1 MPTYSALSLACLLAA
16 GLLAG
21 CEAAPPAAP
30 PQVDASATPARQLTE
45 SVGSDEQLSL
55 DDRLTCQEAE
65 LFEQPPWVQAAWL
78 AHGVA
83 LSCEV
88 DPGTAPEP
96 PAMPTAD
103 TTDDGQPLHAASARC
118 TGNGSLRLFGLP
130 VLAVRVAAVGQPGQG
145 LEIDLRASAG
155 ELAVA
160 AGQALGLVLPPRPP
174 APGPAGQG
182 TGDKEAYQATADDGR
197 IFYVTARQTGPVQV
211 TPEPTGIATFGC
223 LRPESVIEAAN
234 DTNAKAG

>member
-1 MPTYSALSLACLLAA
+1 MPTYSALSLACLLVA

-83 LSCEV
+83 LLCEV

-103 TTDDGQPLHAASARC
+103 TTDDGQQLRASARC

-130 VLAVRVAAVGQPGQG
+130 VLAVRVAAVGQPRQG

-155 ELAVA
+155 ELAAA
-160 AGQALGLVLPPRPP
+160 AGQALGLVLAPRPP
-174 APGPAGQG
+174 VPGHAAQG
-182 TGDKEAYQATADDGR
+182 ADDEDAYQTTADDGR
-197 IFYVTARQTGPVQV
+197 IFYVTVRQTGPIRVS
-211 TPEPTGIATFGC
+211 PEPTATFGC
-223 LRPESVIEAAN
+223 LRPDVIIAAA
-234 DTNAKAG
+234 DGRNAEPG